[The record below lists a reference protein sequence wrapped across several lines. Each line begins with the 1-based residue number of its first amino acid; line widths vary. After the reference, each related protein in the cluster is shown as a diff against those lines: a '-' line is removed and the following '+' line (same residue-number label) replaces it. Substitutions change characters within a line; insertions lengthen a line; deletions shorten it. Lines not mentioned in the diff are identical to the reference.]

1 MEIKAVFFDIDG
13 TLVNDS
19 RTVLKSTEKAI
30 RDLKAQGILV
40 GLATGRGP
48 AFVKPFMESLDLD
61 FAVTYNGQYVFSRD
75 KVIFAQPIDKTSLR
89 EIIDYAISHKKEIAL
104 GTAEGMVGSK
114 IMSFGMSRFSQWS
127 SQFVPRKWTSGV
139 SHSFNRIVGRVV
151 AQERKELLDLIQQ
164 PIYQVLMLASKA
176 EIKDIQAQFPEMK
189 FTRSS
194 PYASDLINKGVSK
207 LEGIKLVGQEFGFDM
222 SQVMAFG
229 DSDNDLE
236 MLSGVG
242 MSIAMGNGTSKVKE
256 VAKHTTS
263 SNTQDG
269 IQKALEHFGLLSS
282 ERTFLSQ
289 DSNFNKVKDFH
300 GVMDGRTQEE
310 PRAWSNQDARYRA
323 DFKLEELVEFIRAA
337 SKDEDEF
344 DQSLDY
350 LHGALDKAAQKV
362 RGKHEAGVD
371 LTGQVDALVDTLY
384 LTYGTFALMGVDP
397 KNVFDIVHRAN
408 LGKIFPDGKAH
419 FDPVTHKILKPEGWE
434 EKYAPEPA
442 IKRELERQI
451 RLYHEHHEK
460 LKKNEK

>member
-30 RDLKAQGILV
+30 LALKSQGILV

-48 AFVKPFMESLDLD
+48 HFVKPFMEDLNLD
-61 FAVTYNGQYVFSRD
+61 FAVTYNGQYVFSRE
-75 KVIFAQPIDKTSLR
+75 KVIFASPIAKSSLTQ
-89 EIIDYAISHKKEIAL
+89 IIDYAIQHKKEIAL
-104 GTAEGMVGSK
+104 GTEEGVLGSK
-114 IMSFGMSRFSQWS
+114 IMSFGMSRFSQWT
-127 SQFVPRKWTSGV
+127 SQFIPSKLTSSV
-139 SHSFNRIVGRVV
+139 SNTFNRFVGRILPQNK
-151 AQERKELLDLIQQ
+151 QELEQLAQQ
-164 PIYQVLMLASKA
+164 PIYQVLMLSTKK
-176 EIKDIQAQFPEMK
+176 EIADIEEQFPDLK

-242 MSIAMGNGTSKVKE
+242 MSIAMGNGTSKVKQ

-263 SNTQDG
+263 SNSKDG
-269 IQKALEHFGLLSS
+269 IHKALEHFGLLSS

-300 GVMDGRTQEE
+300 GVMDGYTQEE
-310 PRAWSNQDARYRA
+310 PLAWSHQAALYRTE
-323 DFKLEELVEFIRAA
+323 FKLEELVEFMQAA
-337 SKDEDEF
+337 SSNQEEF
-344 DQSLDY
+344 DSAVHY
-350 LHGALDKAAQKV
+350 LHQALDKAAQKASSKRSAQV
-362 RGKHEAGVD
+362 SM
-371 LTGQVDALVDTLY
+371 TGQVDALIDTLY
-384 LTYGTFALMGVDP
+384 LTYGSFTLMGVDP
-397 KNVFDIVHRAN
+397 KNLFDIVHRAN

-442 IKRELERQI
+442 IERELERQKQ
-451 RLYHEHHEK
+451 LYQKHHKQERGS
-460 LKKNEK
+460 